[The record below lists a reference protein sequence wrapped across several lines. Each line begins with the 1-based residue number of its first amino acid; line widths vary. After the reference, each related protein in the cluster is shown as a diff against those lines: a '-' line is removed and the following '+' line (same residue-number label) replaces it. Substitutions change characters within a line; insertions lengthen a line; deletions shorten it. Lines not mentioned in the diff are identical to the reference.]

1 METRTL
7 SPGAP
12 ETRRGFFLSA
22 SASAGALSI
31 IRAMS
36 LPCGG
41 SALRGRRCGHGV
53 RVLCPACRPIHNKCR
68 GRLATITPMS
78 PKGTVPRLRG
88 VGFGRRSPFR
98 SVVLSGLQGSFTLSC
113 YSTVVRGG
121 CSRKA
126 VTTVTRTPGAP
137 GGFPCPGLLFFEV
150 LAKEKRRRRSFLFRR
165 PSNCMQRSQVLNR
178 QLDRPSSRERPP
190 DVAR

>member
-53 RVLCPACRPIHNKCR
+53 GCCV
-68 GRLATITPMS
+68 RLVAQSIINAEGDEGDNNPYE
-78 PKGTVPRLRG
+78 PEG
-88 VGFGRRSPFR
+88 
-98 SVVLSGLQGSFTLSC
+98 
-113 YSTVVRGG
+113 
-121 CSRKA
+121 
-126 VTTVTRTPGAP
+126 
-137 GGFPCPGLLFFEV
+137 E
-150 LAKEKRRRRSFLFRR
+150 
-165 PSNCMQRSQVLNR
+165 
-178 QLDRPSSRERPP
+178 
-190 DVAR
+190 DVARTLWPVTPPRALVLDTSTGTSSSFVDISILLGVLIGSASGKRIFRTKRTNSIAAAMPDNDPRKVIPGVAHVNGQTAA